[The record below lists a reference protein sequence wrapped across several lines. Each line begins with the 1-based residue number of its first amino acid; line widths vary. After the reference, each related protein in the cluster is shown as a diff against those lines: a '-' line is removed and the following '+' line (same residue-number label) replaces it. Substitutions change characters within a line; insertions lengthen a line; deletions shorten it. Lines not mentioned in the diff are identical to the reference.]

1 MRIFLAV
8 VVLVFGLQAKNLF
21 SNKDQEEA
29 SKYIDALKDLV
40 IATQKTR
47 GKTNAYLNGD
57 KSALLLIQGTKRD
70 MKRAIGEM
78 ESLPL
83 SNNPTISERETAI
96 SQALTELNAKA
107 LRSKNP
113 KAIFAAYTEQIE
125 QLLMLAQSVSKQGS
139 KDLNPLG
146 KEATQIMMETILPLA
161 EYIGRLRGKGSGIVA
176 KGTVTETQ
184 KFAMTSLMNEVD
196 NLESRLQSEMR
207 VMLSKY
213 GSTYDKSAT
222 NRYLSKLHKQV
233 KAYMDT
239 VNTKVLANKK
249 VDPSCNSAKFFDQG
263 TDIISTLM
271 LVFNANRK
279 AIVKDSQGWI

>member
-1 MRIFLAV
+1 
-8 VVLVFGLQAKNLF
+8 
-21 SNKDQEEA
+21 
-29 SKYIDALKDLV
+29 
-40 IATQKTR
+40 
-47 GKTNAYLNGD
+47 
-57 KSALLLIQGTKRD
+57 
-70 MKRAIGEM
+70 
-78 ESLPL
+78 
-83 SNNPTISERETAI
+83 
-96 SQALTELNAKA
+96 
-107 LRSKNP
+107 
-113 KAIFAAYTEQIE
+113 
-125 QLLMLAQSVSKQGS
+125 MLAQTISKQGS

-161 EYIGRLRGKGSGIVA
+161 EYTGRLRGKGSGIVA